1 MKATTFLLGSLLI
14 VPLMGWHA
22 LAGKHYTTKKG
33 IQYYIEHL
41 YQYTWFE
48 AYFEC
53 AYRNMSLYTYGS
65 QAEFN
70 DLYELLT
77 SDKFP
82 DKPPHAWIG
91 AVGVKGK
98 FIWIKNQK
106 PMTEL
111 HLWAENNPDN
121 SKDIEH
127 CLQIWHSKK
136 FLNDLD
142 CLRKIGF
149 VCEIRRDA
157 EALSPAATGYVES
170 GKYKGLT
177 INLYQNNVH

>member
-41 YQYTWFE
+41 YKVIEYFFVLNKIYGIFNVIHFFQYTWFE

-77 SDKFP
+77 SDKLYVYL
-82 DKPPHAWIG
+82 K
-91 AVGVKGK
+91 
-98 FIWIKNQK
+98 
-106 PMTEL
+106 
-111 HLWAENNPDN
+111 
-121 SKDIEH
+121 S
-127 CLQIWHSKK
+127 S
-136 FLNDLD
+136 
-142 CLRKIGF
+142 
-149 VCEIRRDA
+149 IRRPSGPPIRR
-157 EALSPAATGYVES
+157 LSGPPIRRLI
-170 GKYKGLT
+170 GL
-177 INLYQNNVH
+177 L